1 MVYSSEEVEVI
12 WIVQL
17 ICGSISVMCCLF
29 ISLCYVFFPYLR
41 GYEFRLILY
50 ITLSDMITSIMY
62 IVPSSTNDDICS
74 FQGTILSFTENL
86 RLSFFLHMSIYL
98 HLTMKSYED
107 KFKEYEKLFIF
118 LVFIIS
124 SILAVLPLITSSYG
138 NANGLCW
145 IRVNRDNYL
154 SATLLR
160 FGIFYIPL
168 WIVIFYTNWVYY
180 LMIKNIKNLRSSSIV
195 SRNFAKSA
203 TRKLWLYPVILTVGW
218 LPDSTYRII
227 EAFDTEFQN
236 LFLSCLS
243 LGLVAGLGFFNG
255 LVYGLTPEVKH
266 VLLRSCLRKNN
277 ASFITESSVERLN
290 QASIN

>member
-17 ICGSISVMCCLF
+17 ICGSISVMFCLF
-29 ISLCYVFFPYLR
+29 ISLCYVFFPSLR
-41 GYEFRLILY
+41 GYDFRLILY
-50 ITLSDMITSIMY
+50 ITLSDLITSIMY

-86 RLSFFLHMSIYL
+86 RLCFSLHMSLYL
-98 HLTMKSYED
+98 HFTIKSNED

-124 SILAVLPLITSSYG
+124 SILAVLPFITSSYG

-145 IRVNRDNYL
+145 IKVNRDNYL
-154 SATLLR
+154 SSTLLR
-160 FGIFYIPL
+160 FGVFYIPL

-180 LMIKNIKNLRSSSIV
+180 LMIKNLKNLRRTLLV

-227 EAFDTEFQN
+227 EVFDTEFQN

-255 LVYGLTPEVKH
+255 LVYGFTPEVKH

-290 QASIN
+290 EVSFD